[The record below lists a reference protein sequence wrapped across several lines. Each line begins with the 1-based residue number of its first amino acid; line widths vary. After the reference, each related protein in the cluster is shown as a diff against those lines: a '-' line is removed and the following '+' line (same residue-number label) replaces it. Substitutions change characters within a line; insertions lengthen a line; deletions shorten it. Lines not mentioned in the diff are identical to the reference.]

1 MSILFIGDEDS
12 TAEPQEFKEL
22 RRKYPNLD
30 WWTYGDTALTRQV
43 IEWGEQNDIT
53 VQYITNPHKVSDYPF
68 SFFKYF
74 DRIVFAFGHGA
85 SKSKDA
91 MENYLLRAKKEKIPV
106 QKLVKPFR

>member
-43 IEWGEQNDIT
+43 IPT
-53 VQYITNPHKVSDYPF
+53 
-68 SFFKYF
+68 
-74 DRIVFAFGHGA
+74 R
-85 SKSKDA
+85 
-91 MENYLLRAKKEKIPV
+91 
-106 QKLVKPFR
+106 